1 MSKLGFDPVNPGKS
15 SQKCDETPKGI
26 VPYRGKLMIRS
37 GFDFVACV
45 TNAHDAVIN
54 RFYRV
59 NEGTAAI
66 TATYAA

>member
-1 MSKLGFDPVNPGKS
+1 MSS
-15 SQKCDETPKGI
+15 
-26 VPYRGKLMIRS
+26 PYS
-37 GFDFVACV
+37 NGFDFVACV

-59 NEGTAAI
+59 NEGMAAI